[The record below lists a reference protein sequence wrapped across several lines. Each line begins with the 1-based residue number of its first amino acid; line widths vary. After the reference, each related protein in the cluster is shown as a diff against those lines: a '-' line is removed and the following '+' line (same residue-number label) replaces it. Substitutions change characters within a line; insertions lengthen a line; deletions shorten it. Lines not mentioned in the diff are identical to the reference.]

1 MSYDPKQTLSKLIS
15 YRAESGGHLGRSVRL
30 EDGKYPLATCTYNY
44 SQLDET
50 KAQVAARI
58 AALWNF
64 ALGTNLSDLEALIS
78 AGMTLEK
85 MVDLLLQKHEQKT
98 KANAQKQ

>member
-1 MSYDPKQTLSKLIS
+1 MSYDPEQTFSKLIS

-30 EDGKYPLATCTYNY
+30 EGGKYPLATCTYNY

-50 KAQVAARI
+50 KAQVAERI

-64 ALGTNLSDLEALIS
+64 ASGTNLSELETLIA
-78 AGMTLEK
+78 AGMTVDKMVTLLLEK
-85 MVDLLLQKHEQKT
+85 HDQKSKAPAAT
-98 KANAQKQ
+98 K